1 MIFLYVFSMLAVLVS
16 ILNLIRID
24 RFGKFLRAE
33 LDRIS
38 SSRWSDI
45 RNGNNPKQPWPN
57 VMASYRNLKWYDVF
71 NYDFKSLMV
80 YDNTY

>member
-24 RFGKFLRAE
+24 RFGKFMRAE
-33 LDRIS
+33 L
-38 SSRWSDI
+38 SRVSHSRMADI
-45 RNGNNPKQPWPN
+45 NNGNSFKQSWPN

-80 YDNTY
+80 YDDTY